1 MKIPVTQASFLKLFT
16 ILQNS
21 VFVLKNNQAQK
32 HNSTFVFLIC
42 AEFVPFLFVTE
53 NRICELIEF
62 RPRSLQLLIY
72 GLLGV
77 NLDYCSAVQV
87 FSGML

>member
-1 MKIPVTQASFLKLFT
+1 MERRVY
-16 ILQNS
+16 
-21 VFVLKNNQAQK
+21 
-32 HNSTFVFLIC
+32 C

-62 RPRSLQLLIY
+62 RPRSLLLIY

-77 NLDYCSAVQV
+77 NLD
-87 FSGML
+87 